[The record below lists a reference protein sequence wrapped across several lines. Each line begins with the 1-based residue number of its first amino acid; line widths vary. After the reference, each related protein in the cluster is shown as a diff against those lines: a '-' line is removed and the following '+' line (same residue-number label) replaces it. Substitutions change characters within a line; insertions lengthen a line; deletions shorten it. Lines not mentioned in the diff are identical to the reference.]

1 MWCKDSLSHRLCYI
15 QSSPEHHPQDC
26 SAGSQADHTDW
37 EFLASTSRG
46 DTQGATTVLL
56 WAQGKSH
63 LTKTLAWG
71 SQSSLPSQQRGAS
84 PEKSSREIWASLCAT
99 TEATRFLSH
108 TRN

>member
-71 SQSSLPSQQRGAS
+71 SQSSLPSQLIGGGVG
-84 PEKSSREIWASLCAT
+84 T
-99 TEATRFLSH
+99 FLSWEL
-108 TRN
+108 TVFEIRRFQIDVAYSVR